1 MALPPEAS
9 MIELRDKQDGK
20 VIGSVTEQQ
29 LQFLVDQLE
38 EESRDDRD
46 YYLNRDTLD
55 MFAEQGI
62 DDQLLSLL
70 RKALADREEMEI
82 VWAGR

>member
-1 MALPPEAS
+1 

-82 VWAGR
+82 SWAGR